1 VAKGQTVPEGE
12 RSVTNFIETHQFSDA
27 TEEILVAVRELEPAI
42 RDAAESVESERHL
55 PHDLAHALMR
65 AGIFRM
71 GVPRVYGGPELDPMG
86 QVRVVEEASRIE
98 GSVGWLSMIGSA
110 GSFLAAFLEPSV
122 AQRLFGSTGSVLAG
136 NLRPPQRA
144 DVVDGGYRVNG
155 HFRFGSGC
163 DHATVMACGCVVYRD
178 GKPETT
184 RRGDPHIRV
193 MLVPKS
199 KVTIVDV
206 WQTTGMR
213 GTGSNDY
220 IVDNVFV
227 PSEESPSM
235 AEPPFC
241 SGPLYRFPQL
251 FLVSHAGVP
260 LGLARSA
267 LDFVQE
273 LSTQKE
279 TSPGRGQMRDDT
291 NVQETV
297 AWAEAHLAAARC
309 FVYETV
315 EDLWRSLNAGS
326 RPTPGQHANYRLMIT
341 YSHQAAKQVISTL
354 YDLAATSSI
363 FRKNRLERDMR
374 DILTACQHRVVHLKM
389 YRPAGRMLLGLNP
402 DEPFF

>member
-1 VAKGQTVPEGE
+1 ME
-12 RSVTNFIETHQFSDA
+12 IHQFSAA
-27 TEEILVAVRELEPAI
+27 TEELLARVRSLEPDI
-42 RDAAESVESERHL
+42 RDAADAIETERHL
-55 PHDLAHALMR
+55 PNDLAHALML

-71 GVPRVYGGPELDPMG
+71 GVPRVIGGPELDPMG
-86 QVRVVEEASRIE
+86 QVRVVEELSRIE
-98 GSVGWLSMIGSA
+98 GSVGWLSMISSA

-122 AQRLFGSTGSVLAG
+122 AQRLFSPKESVLAG

-144 DVVDGGYRVNG
+144 DQVDGGYRVSG

-163 DHATVMACGCVVYRD
+163 HHASVMACGCVVYRD
-178 GKPETT
+178 GKPDTT
-184 RRGDPHIRV
+184 RRGEPNIRV

-220 IVDNVFV
+220 LVDNVFI

-235 AEPPFC
+235 AEPAFC
-241 SGPLYRFPQL
+241 SGPLYRFPQM

-267 LDFVQE
+267 LDFVHE
-273 LSTQKE
+273 LSTRKE
-279 TSPGRGQMRDDT
+279 ASPGKGLMRDDT
-291 NVQETV
+291 NVQETI
-297 AWAEAHLAAARC
+297 AWAEAHLGAARC
-309 FVYETV
+309 FVYGV
-315 EDLWRSLNAGS
+315 LEDLWRSLTGGGS
-326 RPTPGQHANYRLMIT
+326 RPTPQQHANYRLMIT
-341 YSHQAAKQVISTL
+341 YSHQAAKQIISTL

-363 FRKNRLERDMR
+363 FRTSRLERDMR
-374 DILTACQHRVVHLKM
+374 DILTACQHRVVHPKM
-389 YRPAGRMLLGLNP
+389 YRPAGRLLLGLNS